1 MSPAAASRMRARRRE
16 FLWELDD
23 EPDWTEG
30 SSFEQ
35 DPAGQPAPELAEPET
50 TETALRNAQQS
61 IGNRAVSRLLARD
74 PNPALKKGP
83 PEKIPLKT
91 AAEVNTI
98 FSTNQYV
105 KDLVGEKMKKQN
117 LTAVMTI
124 DDEQTFQDAWVEY
137 AKRSINPNT
146 GAYFKDDQEALDFLK
161 IKGVR
166 AFQDDRKDTRRVHIR
181 QEKSD
186 LGTQLHEGL
195 HFFSDDRWKRQS
207 GYNANEGV
215 TEFFTRKMGPEVK
228 VERDDSFYLQQ
239 FTSATHLVTAAGED
253 IVKRAYFDGDVSAL
267 RQKIDSR
274 GAGTWDKW
282 LDYMDRS
289 DYKAANKLV
298 AS

>member
-1 MSPAAASRMRARRRE
+1 MRARRRE

-23 EPDWTEG
+23 EPDWTES

-35 DPAGQPAPELAEPET
+35 DPSGQSPEIAGPDTPEAV
-50 TETALRNAQQS
+50 LRNAQQS

-74 PNPALKKGP
+74 PNKDLKKGP

-91 AAEVNTI
+91 AAEVNAI
-98 FSTNQYV
+98 FKTNQYV
-105 KDLVGEKMKKQN
+105 KDLVGAQMKKQS
-117 LTAVMTI
+117 LDAVMTI
-124 DDEQTFQDAWVEY
+124 DDEQTFSDAWVEY

-166 AFQDDRKDTRRVHIR
+166 AFQDDKKGAKRIHIR
-181 QEKSD
+181 QERSD

-239 FTSATHLVTAAGED
+239 FTSANHLVTAAGED
-253 IVKRAYFDGDVSAL
+253 IVKRAYFDGDVSGL

-282 LDYMDRS
+282 LDYMDRA
-289 DYKAANKLV
+289 DYKAANKLMT
-298 AS
+298 S